1 MMCES
6 TDTVP
11 VMEPAVSLGQNA
23 RVVSVS
29 DRRAIVDIRGCIE
42 DAQVAFSCLVKPKP
56 DDLVLCIKGETGT
69 YYILG
74 IIERP
79 GKQNM
84 TVSFPADV
92 VLRAEGGSLG
102 VSSWKSVTLV
112 SGEKLNCFSDQ
123 VVHKS
128 REAVV
133 NYEELTAKGT
143 NLQASYKTVSLISR
157 LITTIAGQCIQ
168 RMKNFI
174 RQTKGSDQVT
184 AGQMTRNAKGLFSI
198 DSKHTVLV
206 SKKDTKIDG
215 ERIHMG

>member
-1 MMCES
+1 MMYES

-11 VMEPAVSLGQNA
+11 VMEP
-23 RVVSVS
+23 SVS
-29 DRRAIVDIRGCIE
+29 SLQNGRIVSMSGRRALVDIRGSIE
-42 DAQVAFSCLVKPKP
+42 EARIAFSCLVQPIP
-56 DDLVLCIKGETGT
+56 GDLVLCTKTETGIQ
-69 YYILG
+69 YILA
-74 IIERP
+74 IIERT

-84 TVSFPADV
+84 TVSFPADAA
-92 VLRAEGGSLG
+92 LLAEEGSLG
-102 VSSWKSVTLV
+102 VVGKSLTLAA
-112 SGEKLNCFSDQ
+112 GEKLSCYSDQ
-123 VVHKS
+123 VIHKS
-128 REAVV
+128 RDAVV

-143 NLQASYKTVSLISR
+143 NLQASYKTVNLISR

-174 RQTKGSDQVT
+174 RQTKGSDRIA
-184 AGQMTRNAKGLFSI
+184 AGQMTRNAEGLFSL

>member
-1 MMCES
+1 MYES

-11 VMEPAVSLGQNA
+11 VVEPAVSSVQNG
-23 RVVSVS
+23 RIVSLS
-29 DRRAIVDIRGCIE
+29 GGRALIDIRGIIE
-42 DAQVAFSCLVKPKP
+42 EAQVAFSCLVQPLSG
-56 DDLVLCIKGETGT
+56 DLVICTKTETGMH
-69 YYILG
+69 YILG
-74 IIERP
+74 IVERP

-84 TVSFPADV
+84 TISFPADAA
-92 VLRAEGGSLG
+92 LLAEDGSLG
-102 VSSWKSVTLV
+102 VVSGKSVTLAA
-112 SGEKLNCFSDQ
+112 GEKLNCFSDQ
-123 VVHKS
+123 VIHKS
-128 REAVV
+128 REAAV

-157 LITTIAGQCIQ
+157 LVTTIAGQCVQ

-184 AGQMTRNAKGLFSI
+184 AGQMTRNAEGLFSL